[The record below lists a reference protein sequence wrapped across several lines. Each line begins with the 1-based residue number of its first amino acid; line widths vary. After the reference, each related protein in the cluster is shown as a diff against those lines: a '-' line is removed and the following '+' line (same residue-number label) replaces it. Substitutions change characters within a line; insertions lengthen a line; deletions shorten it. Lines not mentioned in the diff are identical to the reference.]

1 MVSGVLLLRP
11 WFVGVVGV
19 ALAISACADSSPEST
34 PPAQATPQAQQR
46 APANTERACELLTK
60 ADAEAILGSAIEDD
74 VDQSAPTP
82 MGDKVL
88 LGSCYY
94 DGEGGS
100 VTLSVQKHIDA
111 AYAAERFARLKDRHD
126 TDPSFRAMPDLGED
140 GFAEHDML
148 HVKRG
153 DLILTIDLRRKGE
166 RKLKH
171 YGDKEGLDRLAAE
184 KREIAA
190 AALKRLPPAPA
201 A

>member
-1 MVSGVLLLRP
+1 MARGSSLRP
-11 WFVGVVGV
+11 WFACA
-19 ALAISACADSSPEST
+19 ALAAIACGSA
-34 PPAQATPQAQQR
+34 PPAGGIPSEAEPASTARATPT
-46 APANTERACELLTK
+46 NTEKACELLTR

-74 VDQSAPTP
+74 VDQSALTP
-82 MGDKVL
+82 MGDKAL

-94 DGEGGS
+94 DGDGGS

-153 DLILTIDLRRKGE
+153 DLILTIELRRKGE

-171 YGDKEGLDRLAAE
+171 YGDKEGLDRFAAE

-190 AALKRLPPAPA
+190 AALKRLPPVPA